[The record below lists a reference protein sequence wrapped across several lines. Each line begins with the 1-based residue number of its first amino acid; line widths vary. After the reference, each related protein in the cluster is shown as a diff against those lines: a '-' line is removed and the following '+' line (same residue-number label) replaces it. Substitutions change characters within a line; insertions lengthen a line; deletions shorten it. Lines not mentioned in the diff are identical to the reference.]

1 MLCNQQQT
9 QDKRGGTCIGSQK
22 TWSESISS
30 NINRIKGRQN
40 SHSAGVD
47 PNSNKKADIKQ
58 KEWLASIETLLELL
72 PDPISNELREFASLL
87 AIQHTVPKLFTQPRY
102 RLIYPLDN
110 QQIGSNINL
119 ELRKRIVPTECRLC
133 CS

>member
-1 MLCNQQQT
+1 MSSHEECYATSN
-9 QDKRGGTCIGSQK
+9 KRKRNEEEHASDHKK

-87 AIQHTVPKLFTQPRY
+87 AIQHTVLKLFTQPRY

-110 QQIGSNINL
+110 
-119 ELRKRIVPTECRLC
+119 
-133 CS
+133 